1 MKQSN
6 SRTDSTSERA
16 LDHRRRIERVLC
28 HIRANIGGE
37 LTLEALAGI
46 ACFSPFHFHRIFAAH
61 VGETLFEHI
70 RRIRLES
77 AARRLLASSEPITAI
92 AFDAAY
98 DTPAS
103 FAKAFKKFYGVAPS
117 EYRAARG
124 AASPSIQA
132 YNNNHNHTDQRRIIM
147 QPEMRTLPERRVLYV
162 TRTGIEN
169 GDFSRAAKAAFAAII
184 GYIDGNGLWGSVVA
198 CVALC
203 PDDTATTPAEEC
215 RYQAGVIIRD
225 QVPVAGEVEMM
236 TIGAGRWAV
245 FVHEGRYNTLAETW
259 GSIYRDW
266 LPASGMELRDVAP
279 YELYLNDASK
289 TAPEDLR
296 TEIHIPVV

>member
-6 SRTDSTSERA
+6 SRFDGTSERA

-28 HIRANIGGE
+28 HIRENIGRE

-77 AARRLLASSEPITAI
+77 AARRLLASSEPITSI
-92 AFDAAY
+92 ALDAVY

-103 FAKAFKKFYGVAPS
+103 FAKAFKKYYGVAPS
-117 EYRAARG
+117 EYRATRG
-124 AASPSIQA
+124 AASPSIDP
-132 YNNNHNHTDQRRIIM
+132 YNNNHHTDRRSIMM
-147 QPEMRTLPERRVLYV
+147 QPEIRTLPERKVIYV
-162 TRTGIEN
+162 TRTGIDN

-184 GYIDGNGLWGSVVA
+184 GYIDGNQLWGSVVA

-203 PDDTATTPAEEC
+203 PDDTATTPAEDC

-236 TIGAGRWAV
+236 TIGDGRWAV
-245 FVHEGRYNTLAETW
+245 FTHEGPYTTLAGTW
-259 GSIYRDW
+259 GAIYRDW

-296 TEIHIPVV
+296 TEIHIPVA